1 MLARYCGAF
10 GVSFA
15 AHAALLVWLA
25 WPFGTSTAA
34 RDVTIVLLPPAE
46 DSTYHGLKPVD
57 RLDSGWKTPEL
68 SEEGLTLAGAD
79 VDRIAIQIPV
89 LFPFVTP
96 GLAIES
102 FFPVE

>member
-10 GVSFA
+10 GVSCA

-25 WPFGTSTAA
+25 WPFGTSAAA
-34 RDVTIVLLPPAE
+34 RQVPLLPPPPAE
-46 DSTYHGLKPVD
+46 DHPFPRLQPVR
-57 RLDSGWKTPEL
+57 RLRFGRKTPRPPQ
-68 SEEGLTLAGAD
+68 GIRLAGAD
-79 VDRIAIQIPV
+79 LDPIAVQLPV

-102 FFPVE
+102 FF